1 MSTGRVVIK
10 ISRLCHRLHNF
21 TLAGGHATPS
31 LSSHNLARSFTCEA
45 YIMKFPSSIP
55 LMAANSECSGIKHY
69 ENSLPLLSNTFLSLS
84 FKRHVTLDVSRAGQ
98 QVSIDCPNNVHSLL
112 NDIFTPSS
120 IRIENPVSDPKPT
133 VDKESPGQMQPEKLT
148 KWNVIA
154 IRRKKMNR
162 HKLKKRRKKLKFLY
176 RKIRQRRLKKK
187 EQKLQEEVESIRAR
201 GTKYDALQEV
211 KDNLAQARKGGYHMD
226 IFK

>member
-1 MSTGRVVIK
+1 MSTGRVAIK
-10 ISRLCHRLHNF
+10 ISRLCHRLNN
-21 TLAGGHATPS
+21 LSLVGVHAAPS
-31 LSSHNLARSFTCEA
+31 LSIHNLARSLTCNE

-55 LMAANSECSGIKHY
+55 LEPANSDWYGLKQY
-69 ENSLPLLSNTFLSLS
+69 ENSLPLLSNSVHPVSL
-84 FKRHVTLDVSRAGQ
+84 KRHIMDIDRAGQ

-133 VDKESPGQMQPEKLT
+133 VDKESPGQMQPEKQTKCSILT
-148 KWNVIA
+148 

-162 HKLKKRRKKLKFLY
+162 HKLKKRRKKFKFLY

-187 EQKLQEEVESIRAR
+187 EQKLQEEVESIRAW
-201 GTKYDALQEV
+201 GKKYDALQEV
-211 KDNLAQARKGGYHMD
+211 KDNLAQARKAGYHME